1 MTTFNTSCAD
11 ISDLNGSCELN
22 SSNQITSYTSNN
34 TQLGTT
40 TDITNLSD
48 PQPHAKVTFTNSVT
62 SKKVKYKV
70 RGTLSG
76 SGSSITISGS
86 AEEDDEAK
94 KDKPGIGDYDD
105 VWTATAVTVQP
116 AAAAKGN

>member
-1 MTTFNTSCAD
+1 MSYDTTCNALP
-11 ISDLNGSCELN
+11 DLNGSCELN

-48 PQPHAKVTFTNSVT
+48 PQPHAKITFTNSVT
-62 SKKVKYKV
+62 TKKVKYKV
-70 RGTLSG
+70 RGTLEENV
-76 SGSSITISGS
+76 ISGS
-86 AEEDDEAK
+86 AEEDDDEK
-94 KDKPGIGDYDD
+94 KDKLGDYDD